1 MAPVESTTSVDENV
15 IPMVYL
21 SLFLYITHVAVLLHR
36 LCNKTLHSYF
46 SLTYPQRMKLE
57 FKTPQKRLGKELSS
71 TTRKLN
77 AKEVDVD
84 DIIGSKLSSTKLMKI
99 PKKE

>member
-1 MAPVESTTSVDENV
+1 MDEIGNE
-15 IPMVYL
+15 
-21 SLFLYITHVAVLLHR
+21 
-36 LCNKTLHSYF
+36 N
-46 SLTYPQRMKLE
+46 LE
-57 FKTPQKRLGKELSS
+57 FKTPQKRLGKELRS

-77 AKEVDVD
+77 AKEVDAD